1 MNEGEDSEDE
11 EVSGTP
17 DVPDATQSGT
27 RSGMKMM
34 GTKARKDKAKRKR
47 KKEVAKPTQQ
57 GGNVKVTFEGPR
69 GVVENMVN
77 GHIPKGGM
85 KMKKNKQKV
94 IIKGLMPAKKDEH
107 SKRCHLRIEV
117 LVRDAHKEWL
127 TAQID
132 RYDKLLE
139 ELKKTQDYNTF
150 CTARDAALMVVRGN
164 KIEIYR
170 KYINKAYTS
179 LTTNKKT
186 KSALKAEKALAK
198 MEKSYDKKQKEKD
211 TKPGRTMKPEAWNA
225 LKLLLARLYTVE
237 KEQLENKKNEM
248 SVKAE
253 LKQWR
258 NDHGNTKDMDTA
270 AGTEP

>member
-34 GTKARKDKAKRKR
+34 GTKARKAKAATKH
-47 KKEVAKPTQQ
+47 KKQGAKHTQQ

-85 KMKKNKQKV
+85 KMKKNKQNV
-94 IIKGLMPAKKDEH
+94 IIKGVTPAKKDEH
-107 SKRCHLRIEV
+107 SKRFHLRIEV
-117 LVRDAHKEWL
+117 LVRGAHKEWL
-127 TAQID
+127 TAQIA
-132 RYDKLLE
+132 RYETLIE
-139 ELKKTQDYNTF
+139 ELKKMSDYNTF
-150 CTARDAALMVVRGN
+150 CTARDAALMLARGK
-164 KIEIYR
+164 KIDIYK
-170 KYINKAYTS
+170 KYINDAYTS

-198 MEKSYDKKQKEKD
+198 MKKSYEKQQKKD
-211 TKPGRTMKPEAWNA
+211 TKPGRTMEPDAWDA

-237 KEQLENKKNEM
+237 KQQLENKEAEM

-258 NDHGNTKDMDTA
+258 KDHGNTKDMDTA
-270 AGTEP
+270 ADAES